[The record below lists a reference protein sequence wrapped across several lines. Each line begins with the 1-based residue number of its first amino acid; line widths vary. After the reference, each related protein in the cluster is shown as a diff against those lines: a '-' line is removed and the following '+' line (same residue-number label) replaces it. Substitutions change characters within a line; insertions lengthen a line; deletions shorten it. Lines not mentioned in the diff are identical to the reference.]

1 MRKTGIVRASSHKT
15 HGEDGIES
23 DGEVVIVAV
32 FGEGVE
38 NRENGIRGADK
49 AQGKRY
55 RFADDRVAIVHLLD
69 RN

>member
-1 MRKTGIVRASSHKT
+1 MRKTGIVRASPYKT

-23 DGEVVIVAV
+23 DGEIVIVAV
-32 FGEGVE
+32 FRECVE
-38 NRENGIRGADK
+38 NRENRIRGADK

-55 RFADDRVAIVHLLD
+55 RFAYDRVAIVHLLD